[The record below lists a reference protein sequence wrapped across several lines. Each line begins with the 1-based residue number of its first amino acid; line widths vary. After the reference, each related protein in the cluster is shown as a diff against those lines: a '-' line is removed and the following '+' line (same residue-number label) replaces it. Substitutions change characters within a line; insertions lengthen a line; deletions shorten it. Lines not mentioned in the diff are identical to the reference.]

1 MYELKTFYGPNEGY
15 VIELYERY
23 RQNPASVDPAT
34 RAIFDTW
41 SPGSQLPSQQ
51 EAPATAVPFDVSDIV
66 AAAALAHS
74 IREGGRLEAHLDPL
88 GSEPL
93 GDPALLPETHGIND
107 DILAQLPPGIIGGHA
122 AEGAQNALEAI
133 HALRAMYSG
142 TLSYEFDQVKSPV
155 ERAWLRDAVGL
166 QLYHERLTPGESHK
180 LLKRLTQ
187 VEAFER
193 YLHQTYP
200 GQKRFSIEGTD
211 VLVPML
217 DEIIRGAIESGTG
230 ELIIGM
236 AHRGRLNVLAH
247 VLEKPYAAILSEFG
261 HMKHEEGV
269 PLTDSFGF
277 GYAGYVKDQ
286 LCAEHILGE

>member
-1 MYELKTFYGPNEGY
+1 MRDLETFYGPNAGY
-15 VIELYERY
+15 VQELYERY
-23 RQNPASVDPAT
+23 LQNPANVDPQT
-34 RAIFDTW
+34 RAGFDSW
-41 SPGSQLPSQQ
+41 SQDH
-51 EAPATAVPFDVSDIV
+51 EAQPVEETGRTDGNVPFQVSDVV

-74 IREGGRLEAHLDPL
+74 IRERGHLAAHLDPL

-107 DILAQLPPGIIGGHA
+107 EILAQLPPGIIGGHA

-133 HALRAMYSG
+133 HALRAMYLG
-142 TLSYEFDQVKSPV
+142 TISYEFNQVKSPV

-166 QLYHERLTPGESHK
+166 QLYHGRLTPGESRK

-217 DEIIRGAIESGTG
+217 DKIIDGAVESGAHDV
-230 ELIIGM
+230 IIGM
-236 AHRGRLNVLAH
+236 AHRGRLNVLTPA
-247 VLEKPYAAILSEFG
+247 LKNPCY
-261 HMKHEEGV
+261 
-269 PLTDSFGF
+269 
-277 GYAGYVKDQ
+277 
-286 LCAEHILGE
+286 